1 MKKFMIILG
10 CVILYL
16 VSTVPV
22 GLFLYTL
29 KMDMGID
36 VFRRT
41 GFHGFVACLQS
52 ESRKVFDDNYAE

>member
-1 MKKFMIILG
+1 MKKFLIILG

-16 VSTVPV
+16 ASTVPI
-22 GLFLYTL
+22 GLFLYTF

-36 VFRRT
+36 VFKRT

-52 ESRKVFDDNYAE
+52 ESRKAFDGDYAE